1 MTPADLIRLMTLD
14 GQVLGVGMLVA
25 LVWVVF
31 TVRNLDSKVT
41 GLDWKVASPAAD
53 VAFLRGVQA
62 EQDRQ
67 IGCRSAWTG
76 GSRAVMMDSTSRL
89 RIAIDGNTVDVD
101 LTTQ

>member
-41 GLDWKVASPAAD
+41 GLDSKIGSLAAD
-53 VAFLRGVQA
+53 VAFLRGRQA

-67 IGCRSAWTG
+67 LDKTRLVNVVEQQLAAVAGQRRPADPGRS
-76 GSRAVMMDSTSRL
+76 
-89 RIAIDGNTVDVD
+89 
-101 LTTQ
+101 